1 MTKLTNKQAYEIIR
15 DNTNWEWVFK
25 QDVKFKDGWIFHRT
39 RDEETM
45 EYHTCRHPI
54 DCYYIDSLHSMEIV
68 GYALEPWSG
77 CEVKDSPFISKNQEV
92 VKKTLHRLNKSYQQ
106 HLFDQTPEG
115 KKAKE
120 GYKRRAELINQEIKR
135 NPVLGQKVET
145 LYDKLSKELKK
156 RDPSKILLGV
166 GYEDLEKAGLVKE
179 FNLEKITQ
187 ETN

>member
-1 MTKLTNKQAYEIIR
+1 MAKKLTHKQAYEIIR
-15 DNTNWEWVFK
+15 DNTNWKWVFK

-106 HLFDQTPEG
+106 HLFDQ
-115 KKAKE
+115 
-120 GYKRRAELINQEIKR
+120 YLI
-135 NPVLGQKVET
+135 
-145 LYDKLSKELKK
+145 S
-156 RDPSKILLGV
+156 
-166 GYEDLEKAGLVKE
+166 
-179 FNLEKITQ
+179 
-187 ETN
+187 